1 VPERQQRWRC
11 EEARRTMLRR
21 VARPA
26 QLSELELE
34 RRALLTF
41 ILDYCGGEGVLE
53 PLALQTLD
61 PIALAQLD
69 TQRLLRALAERAA
82 VSGVSRPPLTAADLR
97 AMMTCQ
103 HEVGSMVDHTAVGGG
118 TCTNTATEPAG
129 TGNAGMGAVIALGE
143 LPSGDVGAAAYECAL
158 WLGSHSQPALLVRG
172 ADEESGADQLRGGA
186 PEEATAAAAA
196 AAAAAVRERAL
207 HEVRR
212 AAGLGVRAAGRL
224 QAMLSHADAAAA
236 AAATDPHPT
245 PFPPRDALFYRLH
258 HLCTPAALAHAL
270 HGGGGSGDS
279 LAPISPQE
287 LWPWIARQLRTLALG
302 VAQLLQQ
309 PATMQMPVR
318 SDPAV
323 GGEGAPADQAG
334 HERRWCAALEALLR
348 AARRWLECTAG
359 AESMSLP
366 PLLGEASD
374 DGGDG
379 GSADHDNQGDDAE
392 VELLFRVG
400 CLVEVSVSKAA
411 AQPVGLGRLLPW
423 PAWWRRLNG
432 GGMIY

>member
-1 VPERQQRWRC
+1 
-11 EEARRTMLRR
+11 MLHR

-103 HEVGSMVDHTAVGGG
+103 HEVGSMADHTAVGGG
-118 TCTNTATEPAG
+118 TCTNAATEAAG
-129 TGNAGMGAVIALGE
+129 TGNAGMGAVIAVGE

-172 ADEESGADQLRGGA
+172 ADDESGADQLRGGA
-186 PEEATAAAAA
+186 PEEATAAAAAA

-224 QAMLSHADAAAA
+224 QAMLS
-236 AAATDPHPT
+236 
-245 PFPPRDALFYRLH
+245 
-258 HLCTPAALAHAL
+258 
-270 HGGGGSGDS
+270 
-279 LAPISPQE
+279 
-287 LWPWIARQLRTLALG
+287 
-302 VAQLLQQ
+302 
-309 PATMQMPVR
+309 
-318 SDPAV
+318 
-323 GGEGAPADQAG
+323 
-334 HERRWCAALEALLR
+334 
-348 AARRWLECTAG
+348 
-359 AESMSLP
+359 
-366 PLLGEASD
+366 
-374 DGGDG
+374 
-379 GSADHDNQGDDAE
+379 
-392 VELLFRVG
+392 
-400 CLVEVSVSKAA
+400 
-411 AQPVGLGRLLPW
+411 
-423 PAWWRRLNG
+423 
-432 GGMIY
+432 